1 MLSWNTQSS
10 KNSELNKPDDRLK
23 IICLDQSRQKAFVN
37 NKSPRRSEGE
47 IVVDIAKLIEADEL
61 QINENTK
68 KINLSE
74 LHFWVYITSSDYT
87 KNSGSVYLN
96 VSN

>member
-68 KINLSE
+68 K
-74 LHFWVYITSSDYT
+74 
-87 KNSGSVYLN
+87 
-96 VSN
+96 